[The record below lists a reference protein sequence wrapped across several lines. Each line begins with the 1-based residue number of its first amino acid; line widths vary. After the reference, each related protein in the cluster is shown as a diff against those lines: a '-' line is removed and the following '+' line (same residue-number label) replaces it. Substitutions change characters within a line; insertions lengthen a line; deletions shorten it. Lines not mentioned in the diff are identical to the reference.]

1 MSGTVTKGVA
11 KGGKRRVLIL
21 EATPVPL
28 ATDKSGVVRVGG
40 TRVTLDSVIY
50 AFDEGSAAEEI
61 ALRYPTLRLVD
72 IYAVI
77 TYYLLHREEVR
88 EYLRQEEQRDEQ
100 ARRENEARHNLV
112 GIRERLLARRAGKD
126 N

>member
-1 MSGTVTKGVA
+1 
-11 KGGKRRVLIL
+11 L

-28 ATDKSGVVRVGG
+28 AVDKSGVIRVGG

-50 AFDEGSAAEEI
+50 AFDEGATAEEI

-77 TYYLLHREEVR
+77 TYYLLHQDEVK
-88 EYLRQEEQRDEQ
+88 EYLRQEEERDEQ
-100 ARRENEARHNLV
+100 ARKENEARYNLV
-112 GIRERLLARRAGKD
+112 GIRERLLARRTGKES
-126 N
+126 